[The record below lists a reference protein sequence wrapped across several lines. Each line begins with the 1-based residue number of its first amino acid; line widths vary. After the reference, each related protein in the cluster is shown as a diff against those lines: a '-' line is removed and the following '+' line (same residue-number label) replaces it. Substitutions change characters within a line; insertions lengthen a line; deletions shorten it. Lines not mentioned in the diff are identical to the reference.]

1 MFAVIPHPTEA
12 LILSR
17 TQKATLSHLNAES
30 GTHCWIPLFP
40 LWAFFNNFDY
50 LAAES
55 DTIMQAGGNANTAF
69 DATRLKTIR
78 DTISSFTIGTP
89 EVSNGEFFF
98 SAILR
103 FRNGEAACGKILAG
117 KKYADKAEAP
127 LHTEKKT
134 DDEAE
139 SPHTCENE
147 KKLLAGFPYSCSVF
161 RIADT
166 EIDESES
173 ANDENATDKIADKCT
188 EDTSSNT
195 GDTDDAELR
204 TWRVHTSLWVKTE
217 GYRKNRK

>member
-17 TQKATLSHLNAES
+17 TQKAMLSHLNAES
-30 GTHCWIPLFP
+30 GMYCWIPLFP

-50 LAAES
+50 PAAES
-55 DTIMQAGGNANTAF
+55 DTIMPTDGNVNTTF
-69 DATRLKTIR
+69 DATQLKTIR
-78 DTISSFTIGTP
+78 DAIASFTIGTP

-103 FRNGEAACGKILAG
+103 FRNGETACGKILAG
-117 KKYADKAEAP
+117 KKYGDKAEAP

-134 DDEAE
+134 GDEAE
-139 SPHTCENE
+139 SPRAAENGHNSF
-147 KKLLAGFPYSCSVF
+147 AGFPYSCSVF
-161 RIADT
+161 RIADA
-166 EIDESES
+166 EIDESGS
-173 ANDENATDKIADKCT
+173 PNDENAAGKIADKGT
-188 EDTSSNT
+188 EDISAHS

-217 GYRKNRK
+217 GYRKNCK

>member
-17 TQKATLSHLNAES
+17 AQKATLSHLNAEA

-55 DTIMQAGGNANTAF
+55 DTIMQAGGNMNTAF
-69 DATRLKTIR
+69 DAMQLKTIR
-78 DTISSFTIGTP
+78 DAISSFTIGTP

-103 FRNGEAACGKILAG
+103 FRNGKAACGKILAG
-117 KKYADKAEAP
+117 KKYGDKAEDP

-161 RIADT
+161 RIADA

-173 ANDENATDKIADKCT
+173 ANDEKAADKIADKGT
-188 EDTSSNT
+188 EDISAHS

-204 TWRVHTSLWVKTE
+204 TWRVHTYLWVKTE
-217 GYRKNRK
+217 RYRKNCK

>member
-17 TQKATLSHLNAES
+17 TQKATLSHLNAEA

-40 LWAFFNNFDY
+40 LWAFFYNFDY
-50 LAAES
+50 PAAES
-55 DTIMQAGGNANTAF
+55 DTIMQTGGNANTAF

-89 EVSNGEFFF
+89 EISNGEFFF

-117 KKYADKAEAP
+117 KICGDKAEAP
-127 LHTEKKT
+127 LHTGKKT
-134 DDEAE
+134 DDEAG

-166 EIDESES
+166 EIGGSES
-173 ANDENATDKIADKCT
+173 ANDENAADKIAAKNMNV
-188 EDTSSNT
+188 EPANT
-195 GDTDDAELR
+195 DGIELR
-204 TWRVHTSLWVKTE
+204 TWHINTSLWVKTE
-217 GYRKNRK
+217 GYRKNCK

>member
-17 TQKATLSHLNAES
+17 AQKAMLSHLNAEA

-50 LAAES
+50 R
-55 DTIMQAGGNANTAF
+55 TQQ
-69 DATRLKTIR
+69 LKTIR
-78 DTISSFTIGTP
+78 DAIASFTIDRP
-89 EVSNGEFFF
+89 EVSSGEFFF

-117 KKYADKAEAP
+117 KKYGDKAEAP

-188 EDTSSNT
+188 EDISAHS

-217 GYRKNRK
+217 RIQR

>member
-17 TQKATLSHLNAES
+17 TQKATLSRLNAEAEKS
-30 GTHCWIPLFP
+30 LWIPLFP

-50 LAAES
+50 PAAES
-55 DTIMQAGGNANTAF
+55 DTIMPTGGNVNTAF
-69 DATRLKTIR
+69 DAMQLKTIR

-89 EVSNGEFFF
+89 EISNGEFFF
-98 SAILR
+98 SAILC
-103 FRNGEAACGKILAG
+103 FRNGEAACGKIFAG
-117 KKYADKAEAP
+117 KKYVDKAEAP

-134 DDEAE
+134 DYEAE
-139 SPHTCENE
+139 SPRAAENGHNSF
-147 KKLLAGFPYSCSVF
+147 AGFPYSCSVF
-161 RIADT
+161 RIADA
-166 EIDESES
+166 EIDESGS
-173 ANDENATDKIADKCT
+173 PNDENAAGKIADKGT
-188 EDTSSNT
+188 EDISAHS